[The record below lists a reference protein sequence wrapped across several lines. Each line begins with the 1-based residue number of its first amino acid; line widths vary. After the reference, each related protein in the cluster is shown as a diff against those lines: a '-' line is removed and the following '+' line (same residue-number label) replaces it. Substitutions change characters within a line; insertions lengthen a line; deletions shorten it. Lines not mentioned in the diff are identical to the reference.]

1 MKPATKRFA
10 SIVISLMFLSG
21 ALVVYFTFIQG
32 EYEATMIEKAQRDT
46 RQQFVVEQ
54 TENIKKIQ
62 ELINSYNDR
71 TAAQHVVS
79 VAVPVG
85 PDTAS
90 LIAQMNTL
98 ASQYVLQFSS
108 FTIANTSA
116 AAVQNNQSSTRSGV
130 TEAIRRPLGSL
141 TFQVRL
147 SGSYASIKSFLAS
160 IENNLRV
167 MDVKTFS
174 MSPVDPT
181 RDSYTADVAITT
193 YYQQPN

>member
-71 TAAQHVVS
+71 VAAQHVVS
-79 VAVPVG
+79 IAVPVG

-98 ASQYVLQFSS
+98 ASQYNLQFSS
-108 FTIANTSA
+108 FTVANTSA
-116 AAVQNNQSSTRSGV
+116 AAQNNQSSTRSGA
-130 TEAIRRPLGSL
+130 TEIIRRSLNSL

-147 SGSYASIKSFLAS
+147 AGSYASIKSFLSS

>member
-1 MKPATKRFA
+1 
-10 SIVISLMFLSG
+10 MFLSG

-71 TAAQHVVS
+71 VAAQHVVS
-79 VAVPVG
+79 IAVPVG

-98 ASQYVLQFSS
+98 ASQYNLQFSS
-108 FTIANTSA
+108 FTVANTSA
-116 AAVQNNQSSTRSGV
+116 AAQNNQSSTRSGA
-130 TEAIRRPLGSL
+130 TEIIRRSLNSL

-147 SGSYASIKSFLAS
+147 AGSYASIKSFLSS

>member
-71 TAAQHVVS
+71 VAAQHVVS
-79 VAVPVG
+79 IAVPVG

-98 ASQYVLQFSS
+98 ASQYNLQFSS
-108 FTIANTSA
+108 FTVANTSA
-116 AAVQNNQSSTRSGV
+116 AAQNNQSSTRSGA
-130 TEAIRRPLGSL
+130 TEIIRRSLNSL

-147 SGSYASIKSFLAS
+147 AGSYASIKSFLSS

-174 MSPVDPT
+174 MSPIDPT